1 MTTRHH
7 LVSVAK
13 LINPCILDLDLDLVL
28 GVDLDVHMDLDVD
41 VDEKTQTRSG
51 MKRSCYQNMRD
62 FLGPGPVQL
71 NM

>member
-28 GVDLDVHMDLDVD
+28 DAEWQKMDGATDN
-41 VDEKTQTRSG
+41 
-51 MKRSCYQNMRD
+51 KRPKET
-62 FLGPGPVQL
+62 LK
-71 NM
+71 